1 MSLFLVV
8 SRMRSDANVPE
19 PAASLGLGWADW
31 LSGGISA
38 GTGELTVAYAAH
50 PTDADA
56 AAEQALRAGYR
67 DVVVIPVADATA
79 NGDPDRIAAE
89 MEELLALLE
98 SRAHRHRGAQVVLVG
113 RPPDTAPTF
122 AEILAVL
129 HPPDSADPELLRAAI
144 DRAFDGDTERFGRFA
159 RTLQRGVPPGTQ
171 LALRGSAIQGY
182 SYRTLAPFDA
192 RGPGTSDLDIVLLG
206 SDAMA
211 AWNEDAYFVP
221 GVNTLPLSDES
232 PGLAPGLEP
241 ARVAAQAIARR
252 PVAIQAMARWFLDL
266 RSGLQGQPYVVIDA

>member
-1 MSLFLVV
+1 VSLFLVV
-8 SRMRSDANVPE
+8 SRMRPDDGAPE
-19 PAASLGLGWADW
+19 QAPGSRGWADW
-31 LSGGISA
+31 LAGGISEDN
-38 GTGELTVAYAAH
+38 GELSVAYAAH

-56 AAEQALRAGYR
+56 AAGQALRAGYR

-79 NGDPDRIAAE
+79 FGDPDRVAAE
-89 MEELLALLE
+89 LDELHALLE
-98 SRAHRHRGAQVVLVG
+98 SRAHRHRGARVVLVG
-113 RPPDTAPTF
+113 RPPDTSPTF

-144 DRAFDGDTERFGRFA
+144 DRAFDGETERFGRFA
-159 RTLQRGVPPGTQ
+159 RTLQQGVPPGTQ

-182 SYRTLAPFDA
+182 SFRTLAPFDA
-192 RGPGTSDLDIVLLG
+192 RGPGTSDLDVVLFG

-211 AWNEDAYFVP
+211 AWNDDAYFVP
-221 GVNTLPLSDES
+221 GVNTLPLSDEN
-232 PGLAPGLEP
+232 PDLAPDLEP